1 MATVL
6 RVRRKRSSDPSE
18 ALIFSCKKARTS
30 GDGSGKGS
38 ATAAG
43 AAGGGAD
50 IKTVFKFAGTVDK
63 KFMKG
68 IPIPMDILSDNTC
81 QALGNI
87 CFRSAHC
94 FIVLLYFHFI
104 QDQPISQRI
113 QAALSTV
120 HLYANLE
127 PPKPQAKPKP
137 TSTST
142 SSSSS
147 SSSSKKSK
155 KSKSKSKSKSKQDT
169 KSKSRASQL
178 ASQQEG
184 RFQIVSTY
192 RGVNLKELD
201 GQRAP
206 SSVSNGVSRNKGG
219 AKDELFSLFDAVIDE
234 EASSSYQRQSSKT
247 DSITCNSVQMI
258 REKLV
263 IDDGPASE
271 YVYDLYYTDDNQL
284 DFGQTVVTGVQLED
298 EELVHDFFDEGSH
311 ETYDDEDDSND
322 ENNWRN
328 DYPDEDPDKRHEDL
342 FDEYKDEYRYGD
354 VSSDDDI
361 LNDYSDYRKRPAKN
375 LDYFGGRDPLDDLM

>member
-18 ALIFSCKKARTS
+18 ALIFPCKKARTS

-38 ATAAG
+38 ASAAG

-50 IKTVFKFAGTVDK
+50 IQTVFKFAGTVDK
-63 KFMKG
+63 K
-68 IPIPMDILSDNTC
+68 N
-81 QALGNI
+81 
-87 CFRSAHC
+87 
-94 FIVLLYFHFI
+94 
-104 QDQPISQRI
+104 QPISQRI
-113 QAALSTV
+113 QAALTTL

-142 SSSSS
+142 TTSSSSS
-147 SSSSKKSK
+147 SSASSKKSK
-155 KSKSKSKSKSKQDT
+155 KSKSKSKSKSDT

-178 ASQQEG
+178 AAQQEG

-192 RGVNLKELD
+192 RGVNLKGLD
-201 GQRAP
+201 GQSAP
-206 SSVSNGVSRNKGG
+206 SSVSNGVGRNKG
-219 AKDELFSLFDAVIDE
+219 ATKDELFSLFDAVIDE
-234 EASSSYQRQSSKT
+234 EAKSSSKT
-247 DSITCNSVQMI
+247 SKSDDITCNSVKMI

-263 IDDGPASE
+263 IDDGPDSE

-311 ETYDDEDDSND
+311 EKYDDEDDSND
-322 ENNWRN
+322 ENNCRN

-354 VSSDDDI
+354 ISSDEDI
-361 LNDYSDYRKRPAKN
+361 LNDYGDYRKRPTKG
-375 LDYFGGRDPLDDLM
+375 LDYFGGGRDPLDDLM